1 MRVLHVL
8 SSAQRRGAEMFA
20 CDLDKALTELGVDQR
35 IALLRSVPSKEVID
49 FPSPTDALVGSGVR
63 SSIGTKFKRVR
74 NLRRLVTSWAPDVVQ
89 AHGGEALKYAV
100 PACRGRAP
108 VVYRRI
114 GSTPPWMAGGIRRAG
129 HAAIMRRAER
139 VVAVSEATRTETA
152 QTFRL
157 DPGRVV
163 TIPNGVDVERAAP
176 RAERTTVRA
185 GLGIDPS
192 APVVI
197 SVGAFTEEKDPGAQV
212 RIALRVLERRPEAVF
227 LMVGDGPLAT
237 RTQDAVTAAGRDDSI
252 TLLGTRA
259 DVPDLLAA
267 SDVLLLASRTEGM
280 PGILIEAGV
289 AGLPAASYALAGV
302 PEVVED
308 GRTGVLAPPGDVG
321 ALAAGVLE
329 LLDNEGARRAMS
341 SAARIR
347 CTERFDIRVVAAV
360 YLNLYDDVTQR
371 RTGDPSTDEAVAR

>member
-1 MRVLHVL
+1 MRVLHVV

-20 CDLDKALTELGVDQR
+20 CDLDKALAELGVDQR
-35 IALLRSVPSKEVID
+35 IALLRCVSSKEVVDFLSPID
-49 FPSPTDALVGSGVR
+49 VLAGPGAR
-63 SSIGTKFKRVR
+63 SSMGTKFKTVR
-74 NLRRLVTSWAPDVVQ
+74 SLRRLVTSWVPDVVQ

-114 GSTPPWMAGGIRRAG
+114 GSTPPWMAGGVRRAG

-139 VVAVSEATRTETA
+139 VVAVSEATRTET
-152 QTFRL
+152 TDIFRL

-163 TIPNGVDVERAAP
+163 TIPNGVDVERATP
-176 RAERTTVRA
+176 LVERTTARA

-227 LMVGDGPLAT
+227 LMVGDGPLAA
-237 RTQDAVTAAGRDDSI
+237 RTQDAVSAAGMDGSI
-252 TLLGTRA
+252 RLLGTRA

-289 AGLPAASYALAGV
+289 AGLPAAAYALAGV
-302 PEVVED
+302 PEVVDD
-308 GRTGVLAPPGDVG
+308 GWTGVLATPGDVA
-321 ALAAGVLE
+321 ALAAGVLM
-329 LLDNEGARRAMS
+329 LLDDEDARRAMS
-341 SAARIR
+341 EKARIQ
-347 CTERFDIRVVAAV
+347 CTERFDIRAVAAT
-360 YLNLYDDVTQR
+360 YRSLYDEVTEK